1 MTFLKV
7 LLIVFAV
14 LWLISRL
21 RVGAD
26 AQYKEEKL
34 FLRVIA
40 GPFRLT
46 ILPAKE
52 KKAEKKTS
60 PQKEKKKKQPEGEGT
75 TGRAKSR
82 RKLPPIMDLLLLAI
96 EAAGELKRKIR
107 VDRLIVHLLWASS
120 DPADT
125 AVGFGRMNAAVGMLW
140 ALIENNFKVKDH
152 DLGVA
157 VDFDRA
163 KPAVDCDLA
172 LTFTIGQ
179 LLSFGVRFAVKFL
192 ILWRRSGKS
201 SGNDQEV
208 TNHERKESSHQ

>member
-7 LLIVFAV
+7 LLIVLVV

-26 AQYKEEKL
+26 GQYKEER
-34 FLRVIA
+34 FSLRVIA

-46 ILPAKE
+46 LLPAKE
-52 KKAEKKTS
+52 KTAEKKAK
-60 PQKEKKKKQPEGEGT
+60 PKKEKKKKPPEGEGT
-75 TGRAKSR
+75 TEQPKAK

-107 VDRLIVHLLWASS
+107 IDRLTVHLTWASS

-125 AVGFGRMNAAVGMLW
+125 AIGFGRMNAAMGMLW

-157 VDFDRA
+157 ADFDRT

-179 LLSFGVRFAVKFL
+179 ILSFGVRFGVKFL
-192 ILWRRSGKS
+192 ILWRRSGRN
-201 SGNDQEV
+201 SGKDQEV